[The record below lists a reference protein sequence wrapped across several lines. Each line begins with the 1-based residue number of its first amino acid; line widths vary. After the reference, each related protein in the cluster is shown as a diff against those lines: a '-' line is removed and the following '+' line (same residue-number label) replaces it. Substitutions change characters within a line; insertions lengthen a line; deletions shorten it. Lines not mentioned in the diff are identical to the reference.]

1 MHKDSR
7 LLPKGRAVG
16 LGVLKRVLLI
26 VLALAVASIFLAV
39 SGYDPLA
46 ILKGLA
52 QSMTQDLAGTIRWST
67 AMILAGLAVCVCY
80 KANIANLGVD
90 GQIFLG
96 ASAASAVALNVQ
108 AGASHTLSLLEIF
121 LAAALAG
128 MLFALI
134 PALLKV
140 YLNVNE
146 VVSTLLLNFIGED
159 FVNYL
164 VNGPMKDPSATTN
177 LSASAKFAEEAWLP
191 HLQAFEP
198 SSANVGA
205 YIAIVLV
212 IAVTFLFYRTTLGH
226 DIKLVGANSEFARYA
241 GINPKLTT
249 IKCMCMSG
257 AIAGIIGAIEVTAVQ
272 HRLITGF
279 NPDLGFKGIV
289 VSLLAGNN
297 PIGVVFSGIFFGALK
312 NGCTNMEGM
321 TGVPSAISSIV
332 EGAIILVICADFTIR
347 FVRKKKVAAA
357 GKEEK

>member
-1 MHKDSR
+1 MSR
-7 LLPKGRAVG
+7 KNSGKKRFSLFKPRTKETNFLLS
-16 LGVLKRVLLI
+16 VLMTTIRMLFVLVLL
-26 VLALAVASIFLAV
+26 VGV
-39 SGYDPLA
+39 SGT
-46 ILKGLA
+46 GLVVGIA
-52 QSMTQDLAGTIRWST
+52 KAYVDTAPVLDLS
-67 AMILAGLAVCVCY
+67 
-80 KANIANLGVD
+80 
-90 GQIFLG
+90 Q
-96 ASAASAVALNVQ
+96 
-108 AGASHTLSLLEIF
+108 
-121 LAAALAG
+121 
-128 MLFALI
+128 
-134 PALLKV
+134 
-140 YLNVNE
+140 
-146 VVSTLLLNFIGED
+146 
-159 FVNYL
+159 FV
-164 VNGPMKDPSATTN
+164 PTT
-177 LSASAKFAEEAWLP
+177 
-191 HLQAFEP
+191 
-198 SSANVGA
+198 ANVGA

-312 NGCTNMEGM
+312 NGGTNMERM

>member
-191 HLQAFEP
+191 HMQ
-198 SSANVGA
+198 
-205 YIAIVLV
+205 
-212 IAVTFLFYRTTLGH
+212 
-226 DIKLVGANSEFARYA
+226 
-241 GINPKLTT
+241 
-249 IKCMCMSG
+249 
-257 AIAGIIGAIEVTAVQ
+257 
-272 HRLITGF
+272 
-279 NPDLGFKGIV
+279 
-289 VSLLAGNN
+289 
-297 PIGVVFSGIFFGALK
+297 
-312 NGCTNMEGM
+312 
-321 TGVPSAISSIV
+321 
-332 EGAIILVICADFTIR
+332 DF
-347 FVRKKKVAAA
+347 
-357 GKEEK
+357 

>member
-1 MHKDSR
+1 
-7 LLPKGRAVG
+7 
-16 LGVLKRVLLI
+16 
-26 VLALAVASIFLAV
+26 
-39 SGYDPLA
+39 
-46 ILKGLA
+46 
-52 QSMTQDLAGTIRWST
+52 
-67 AMILAGLAVCVCY
+67 
-80 KANIANLGVD
+80 
-90 GQIFLG
+90 
-96 ASAASAVALNVQ
+96 
-108 AGASHTLSLLEIF
+108 
-121 LAAALAG
+121 
-128 MLFALI
+128 
-134 PALLKV
+134 
-140 YLNVNE
+140 
-146 VVSTLLLNFIGED
+146 
-159 FVNYL
+159 
-164 VNGPMKDPSATTN
+164 MKDPSATTN

-312 NGCTNMEGM
+312 NGGTNMERM

>member
-1 MHKDSR
+1 M
-7 LLPKGRAVG
+7 
-16 LGVLKRVLLI
+16 
-26 VLALAVASIFLAV
+26 
-39 SGYDPLA
+39 
-46 ILKGLA
+46 
-52 QSMTQDLAGTIRWST
+52 
-67 AMILAGLAVCVCY
+67 
-80 KANIANLGVD
+80 
-90 GQIFLG
+90 
-96 ASAASAVALNVQ
+96 ALNVQ

-121 LAAALAG
+121 LAAVLAG

-312 NGCTNMEGM
+312 NGGTNMERM

>member
-134 PALLKV
+134 PDRKS
-140 YLNVNE
+140 
-146 VVSTLLLNFIGED
+146 VV
-159 FVNYL
+159 
-164 VNGPMKDPSATTN
+164 
-177 LSASAKFAEEAWLP
+177 
-191 HLQAFEP
+191 
-198 SSANVGA
+198 
-205 YIAIVLV
+205 
-212 IAVTFLFYRTTLGH
+212 
-226 DIKLVGANSEFARYA
+226 
-241 GINPKLTT
+241 
-249 IKCMCMSG
+249 
-257 AIAGIIGAIEVTAVQ
+257 
-272 HRLITGF
+272 
-279 NPDLGFKGIV
+279 
-289 VSLLAGNN
+289 
-297 PIGVVFSGIFFGALK
+297 
-312 NGCTNMEGM
+312 
-321 TGVPSAISSIV
+321 
-332 EGAIILVICADFTIR
+332 
-347 FVRKKKVAAA
+347 
-357 GKEEK
+357 